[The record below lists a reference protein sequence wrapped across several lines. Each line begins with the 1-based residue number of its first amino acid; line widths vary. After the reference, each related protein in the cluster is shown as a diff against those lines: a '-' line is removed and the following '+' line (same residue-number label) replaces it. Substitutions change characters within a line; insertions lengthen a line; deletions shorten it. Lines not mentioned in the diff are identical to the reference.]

1 MALTLSP
8 EDITAIAEALKGHVV
23 EEANKAAA
31 AHVTNRNKSFEEKL
45 DQKLSNLVKPVIQE
59 DEPAEKQTLTVRL
72 NKQDETIK
80 GLLKQLKD
88 EKTSNQRANMRS
100 ATESVL
106 LKGKVSQDLLKAAVA
121 QLMHEDKLIELDEQT
136 GNAYFKS
143 NSNGYEEKLPLEDGV
158 NGWLKTSGKAFIASP
173 KAQGA
178 GIRDVRSSNSAQS
191 QDTLTQEEHQSA
203 VVEMIRALR

>member
-1 MALTLSP
+1 MALSP
-8 EDITAIAEALKGHVV
+8 EEIQQIVQLVSESIKDQVV
-23 EEANKAAA
+23 SEANKAAA

-45 DQKLSNLVKPVIQE
+45 EQRLSTFTKPVQ
-59 DEPAEKQTLTVRL
+59 DEPEEKQTLTVRL

-88 EKTSNQRANMRS
+88 EKTANQRSNMRS
-100 ATESVL
+100 ATEQVL
-106 LKGKVSQDLLKAAVA
+106 LKGKVNQDLLKAAVA

-136 GNAYFKS
+136 GSAYFKS
-143 NSNGYEEKLPLEDGV
+143 NSNGYDEKVSLEEGI
-158 NGWLKTSGKAFIASP
+158 NGWLKTNGKAFIASP

-178 GIRDVRSSNSAQS
+178 GVRDVRSTNSAQTE
-191 QDTLTQEEHQSA
+191 TLSTEEHQSA